1 MGAATL
7 KPPSAQ
13 AVPPVRVLRYT
24 RDLAGFNNVRLMF
37 ESLACV
43 AHLTQRRLILPPPSR
58 ISHLGPLFH
67 ELQVYDAAAL
77 RFDFGSG
84 DAATPRANFRGSLQ
98 AALGAD
104 AADLCVDIDA
114 TRLQHFECLR
124 LSAADA
130 RAAAR
135 VVLSMQPHQVYHEA
149 AAGAAAGAGLRT
161 FDALHLRRGDFA
173 SFRPGTQWS
182 GAELA
187 RRVRAQLPGDAPLLV
202 ACVLEPNEADPF
214 PDLAKSL
221 LPRRVLRSS
230 DLFGAHAGPLHRLV
244 VDTLLLSRAAAFA
257 GTPDSTFSTGVWHWR
272 ARERAAAGRPPE
284 TARGLGELVQPE
296 KGACWR
302 RCTTFQALAPA
313 SS

>member
-1 MGAATL
+1 MGAAPAK
-7 KPPSAQ
+7 KPARVQ
-13 AVPPVRVLRYT
+13 AAVRVLRYT
-24 RDLAGFNNVRLMF
+24 RDMAGFNNVRLMF

-84 DAATPRANFRGSLQ
+84 DAPPRPNFRGSLQ
-98 AALGAD
+98 EALLAD
-104 AADLCVDIDA
+104 AADLCVDIDR

-124 LSAADA
+124 LSPAHAQE
-130 RAAAR
+130 AAR
-135 VVLSMQPHQVYHEA
+135 VVLSMRPHHVYLEA
-149 AAGAAAGAGLRT
+149 AVGAAASAGLDVY
-161 FDALHLRRGDFA
+161 DALHLRRGDFA
-173 SFRPGTQWS
+173 AFRPGTQWS

-187 RRVRAQLPGDAPLLV
+187 RRVRAKLPGDGPLLV
-202 ACVLEPNEADPF
+202 ACVVQEAEADPF
-214 PDLAKSL
+214 PDLAKAL

-244 VDTLLLSRAAAFA
+244 VDTLLLARAAAFA

-272 ARERAAAGRPPE
+272 ARERVAAGRSPE
-284 TARGLGELVQPE
+284 TPQGLGELVQPE
-296 KGACWR
+296 RGACWR
-302 RCTTFQALAPA
+302 RCTTFEALRA
-313 SS
+313 SA